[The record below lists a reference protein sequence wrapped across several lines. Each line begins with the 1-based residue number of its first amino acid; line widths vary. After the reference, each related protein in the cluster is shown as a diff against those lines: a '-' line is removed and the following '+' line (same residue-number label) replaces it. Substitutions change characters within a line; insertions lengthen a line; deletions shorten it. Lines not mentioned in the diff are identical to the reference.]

1 MAFPSLVEKNVRS
14 RAFQPAAGRSARCR
28 RGFFVALRDVGTS
41 ASVCQ
46 ASKTGIISALVPVD
60 HEAPFLEAVLDSE
73 SPRRRPATRPIAWVL
88 WASIIAAV
96 WLGGDSALRDAI
108 QTWLRVKVIAGLVQV
123 DPLLIAKRIWS
134 DTLHCRPS
142 TIPPYSRCENLLGQV
157 VRLPGA
163 LVDTAGYVWG
173 TGWPGIVIGVLSLIL
188 MVPMMGDNPLT
199 WPFALLLGVG
209 VAGLCLWVLR
219 WSLVGVAWSLVGAL
233 VLIGS
238 VSGFIEWGDRLW
250 RVEEIRRRVLGG
262 EHGPT
267 HGVPEAGRE
276 GRSRR

>member
-1 MAFPSLVEKNVRS
+1 
-14 RAFQPAAGRSARCR
+14 
-28 RGFFVALRDVGTS
+28 
-41 ASVCQ
+41 
-46 ASKTGIISALVPVD
+46 
-60 HEAPFLEAVLDSE
+60 LDNE

-88 WASIIAAV
+88 WASVIAAV
-96 WLGGDSALRDAI
+96 WLAEDSALREAI

-142 TIPPYSRCENLLGQV
+142 TIPQYLRCENLLGQV
-157 VRLPGA
+157 VRLPEA

-173 TGWPGIVIGVLSLIL
+173 TGWPGIMIGVLSLIL
-188 MVPMMGDNPLT
+188 IVPMMGDNPLT
-199 WPFALLLGVG
+199 WPFALLFGVG

-219 WSLVGVAWSLVGAL
+219 WILVGMAWSLVGVL
-233 VLIGS
+233 VLVGS
-238 VSGFIEWGDRLW
+238 LSGIIVWGDRAW
-250 RVEEIRRRVLGG
+250 RLGEIRGRVLGG

-267 HGVPEAGRE
+267 HGLPE